1 MNRIY
6 RLVFNPSLGQVQVA
20 AEFARGPRRCV
31 PGRSRAALWLAPLTA
46 ALLLTGSLQATAQ
59 TLPQNGTIT
68 SGSGIINVN
77 GNTMTVTQQ
86 SQAALFQWSSFS
98 IGSGN
103 TVRFDQAGSR
113 STAIN
118 LVTGPSAS
126 IISGQLLSNGQVF
139 LLNPAGITFTGTAS
153 VNVGGLLA
161 STLMPGAQ
169 GIPLDGGVLPPS
181 FELGGTGTNAAV
193 SNLGGTLTATAG
205 GISLVGGSVFNNGY
219 IAAPLGNIDLAAAS
233 AVTAVTGV
241 SSAGMPSLA
250 FVTTAASGMAGTGI
264 SNVGT
269 LSARNISMTALMGP
283 GLSSTGINAGG
294 TIIANAID
302 GADGSLTIRSSAPVA
317 INDAIITANAMSTVG
332 SAVMGGPVAI
342 QMTGGSIDATTVNLN
357 GGINGDVVLSG
368 SIKADSIGIDAN
380 NITQTAGS
388 LEGALQLDTQGRVTL
403 GQASNAI
410 NRVGGHVGTDLTLAT
425 STSLANSGALS
436 VGGNTTLDA
445 ATGNITLTH
454 AGNSFGN
461 RVSAKGADVSLVG
474 IGALNLGDI
483 DARSLD
489 VQGGSLG
496 LSGTITTSG
505 DQAYRS
511 AVTLQGNST
520 LQGGTIRFDGTV
532 DGSYYLGVAASGVTT
547 FLGAI
552 GGSTALQG
560 LNVATGSGA
569 RLSGDVTTLGMLAFT
584 GPLQV
589 YGSRRLT
596 SLGGNMTLGG
606 AVDGDG
612 GDLSLS
618 ARQLTL
624 AGAVGATGPVDRLY
638 ASADTITLGSR
649 IASRREMLLQG
660 DIRLDG
666 NTQLVSTND
675 GVITTDG
682 ISSNIGSGYNL
693 TISTGN
699 RIQVNGNISAADVD
713 ISGLIFSGRGIV
725 SKGNLGID
733 SRLNLLQ
740 TGSYQVDGLSRFSSQ
755 GDITLTDA
763 GNRFS
768 GEVALQGG
776 NAELRAGD
784 LLLGSTSL
792 QGSLGLH
799 LTGGLQQASGSALN
813 IGGTTRID
821 AGGPINLD
829 RANGLGQPVNRFGG
843 EVSLKGRGS
852 YISAAGTLAFSDF
865 DVDSLL
871 ATADV
876 VQLPA
881 SGRSIGLQYF
891 QGNVVLT
898 RDSVLD
904 SQLGQINFRGRID
917 GGYALTLAR
926 GLNVVFA
933 DDVGGNQALASL
945 DISGAGPLQLGGNI
959 TADGAIRLGNVN
971 LVSNTP
977 RLFSVRSNNGNLLAG
992 RIDGSSDGR
1001 SSLALNA
1008 HGALELQS
1016 GAGTTPGAG
1025 LANLEL
1031 KGASVIAQAI
1041 RTSGRLDVSSTTGFT
1056 QGGTLTVGGDASFS
1070 AGSSGNLMLD
1080 TTANTFAGKVALSGN
1095 QVRIR
1100 AQPGLA
1106 LDGVTAAALD
1116 AGSAGALSLAN
1127 ANVAGTAVL
1136 DGTSLLFDQVSIGG
1150 ALLATASAGDI
1161 RQGSGSLAI
1170 GNNSQ
1175 LTASTDI
1182 VLGGTGN
1189 QLGSALQVQG
1199 RDIALSS
1206 STALDVQQ
1214 LQAARDAVLAGNGV
1228 RLGTTSVQ
1236 GTLQVNSTGAI
1247 TQSAALQVAGNSR
1260 FQAGSDITLD
1270 QAGNRFDGSV
1280 GLDGGNVA
1288 VTTSGGLLLDRV
1300 SASGNLDARAGSA
1313 GVSQQAA
1320 VQVGGRSDIRTQG
1333 AIALDR
1339 ADNRFT
1345 GAVGLDGKGV
1355 DLRTAGDL
1363 QIDRLNNAGQSDV
1376 RLHAGGGLQ
1385 LPTSA
1390 IDAGTGNLTL
1400 LADGGVLQ
1408 ANALLAGNNVTL
1420 TGRDG
1425 VRLGGDLRSGG
1436 SLTLSSSNADIVQ
1449 IAAPNGVGG
1458 SVQAAGAVQVNA
1470 GNGRIALGNAGN
1482 RFGGV
1487 LNLSGGDINVAAD
1500 TLLLGS
1506 VNAGGTLSLA
1516 SAGDIR
1522 QQGAVQVV
1530 GATHLSAGGD
1540 IDLQAAG
1547 NRFGDAV
1554 AVQGRQVALASTDPL
1569 QLQGV
1574 TADSLIA
1581 RSGGH
1586 LSLGAA
1592 GIAGNAMIEGA
1603 SLLLDGATIGGTL
1616 LATAHAG
1623 AIRQGSGSL
1632 AIGNNSQLTAST
1644 DIVLGGTG
1652 NQLGSALQVQGRD
1665 IALSS
1670 STALDIQQ
1678 LQAARDVVLAGNGVR
1693 LGATSV
1699 QGTLQ
1704 VNSTGAITQS
1714 AALQV
1719 AGNSRLQAGSDITLD
1734 QAGNRFDGSV
1744 GLDGGNVAVTTSGGL
1759 LLDRVSASGN
1769 LDARAGSAGVS
1780 QQAAVQVGGRSDIRT
1795 QGAIALDRADNRFTG
1810 AVGLDGKGVDLRA
1823 AGDLQID
1830 RLNNAGQSDIRLH
1843 AGGGLQLPT
1852 SAIDAGTGNLALLAD
1867 GGVLQANAL
1876 LAGNNVTLTGRDG
1889 VRLGGDLR
1897 SGGSLTLSSSNADI
1911 VQIAAPNGVGGSVQ
1925 AAGVVQVNAGSGR
1938 IALGNAGNRFGGA
1951 LNLSGGDINVAADTL
1966 LLGSVNAGGTLS
1978 LASAGDMRQQGAV
1991 QVAGT
1996 TRLSAGGD
2004 IDLQAAGNR
2013 FGDAVAVQGQQVA
2026 LASDGAL
2033 QLQGVT
2039 AGSLVARSAERL
2051 TLSAADV
2058 AGNVTLQG
2066 QQLHFGTTQVGGNLQ
2081 ATGSNGIDQD
2091 GTLRVD
2097 GSTDLRSD
2105 ASIALGSAGN
2115 ELRGVVSLAGVGI
2128 DLASAGDLRIGSL
2141 DNRSAAVRLQA
2152 GGSLNLPTGVID
2164 TGGGDL
2170 QLLAGGALQLPVA
2183 LRGNNITLRSGQD
2196 LQLGQDVLAAGELQL
2211 GSGGAL
2217 TQSGGVLAAQRLQ
2230 GSAGGKASLRG
2241 DNRIATLGDFSSQ
2254 GLELRTTQGLQ
2265 VAGNVQAGAQGLL
2278 DVHGGDLQLNG
2289 SVQAGQLRLQSSG
2302 AIRAGAGGR
2311 LLADQLSGR
2320 AAGPTMLGDASQFVA
2335 NAIGTLGDFQS
2346 PAGFSLTNA
2355 GTLALASLNG
2365 SAFSVDAGN
2374 SGFYLKVQG
2383 GDIRQLGTTPVLAG
2397 ASHWWSSGSIG
2408 TQPLPIYL
2416 TSAGSSHVVDFIGRP
2431 PAYFYGIGT
2440 DGLPLVVGG
2449 GLNLPTAIVGARTQ
2463 GSVLPR
2469 VAYVDMGALSAQYR
2483 AFGIVQPG
2491 IRLPADQTVA
2501 CDSGDPDA
2509 ECAQ

>member
-20 AEFARGPRRCV
+20 AEFARGARRCA
-31 PGRSRAALWLAPLTA
+31 PQRIRSALWLAPLA
-46 ALLLTGSLQATAQ
+46 AAMLLTGSLQATAQ
-59 TLPQNGTIT
+59 SLPQNGNIVA
-68 SGSGIINVN
+68 GSASININ
-77 GNTMTVTQQ
+77 GNVMTIDQT
-86 SQAALFQWSSFS
+86 SAAALIQWRSFD
-98 IGSGN
+98 IGAASKVQFN
-103 TVRFDQAGSR
+103 QAGGPQATS
-113 STAIN
+113 IN
-118 LVTGPSAS
+118 LVTGSS
-126 IISGQLLSNGQVF
+126 GSLISGELSSIGQVF
-139 LLNPAGITFTGTAS
+139 LINPAGITFTSGAS

-161 STLMPGAQ
+161 STLSPGTP
-169 GIPLDGGVLPPS
+169 GLLDANGVSPTFQLAG
-181 FELGGTGTNAAV
+181 GGTGAV
-193 SNLGGTLTATAG
+193 ISNNGGTLSAASG
-205 GISLVGGSVFNNGY
+205 GISLIGGAVSNTG
-219 IAAPLGNIDLAAAS
+219 IISAANGNINLVAAGA
-233 AVTAVTGV
+233 AMVVNGV
-241 SSAGMPSLA
+241 SSSGVPQLTFLPTSAGT
-250 FVTTAASGMAGTGI
+250 FAGTGI
-264 SNVGT
+264 NNTGV
-269 LSARNISMTALMGP
+269 LSARSISMNALMGP

-302 GADGSLTIRSSAPVA
+302 AGDGSLTIRSSAPVA
-317 INDAIITANAMSTVG
+317 LSNATITAG
-332 SAVMGGPVAI
+332 SVAVAGAGAGGPVAI
-342 QMTGGSIDATTVNLN
+342 QMTNGSIRASTVAFD
-357 GGINGDVVLSG
+357 GGPSG
-368 SIKADSIGIDAN
+368 NVMLGGGVNADTIGIAAN
-380 NITQTAGS
+380 NAVQTGGT
-388 LEGALQLDTQGRVTL
+388 LEGALSLVTQGGATL
-403 GQASNAI
+403 GQSG
-410 NRVGGHVGTDLTLAT
+410 NRIGSVGGSVGSDLTLAT
-425 STSLANSGALS
+425 SIGLSNGDALS
-436 VGGNTTLDA
+436 VGGFTALDA
-445 ATGNITLTH
+445 GTGNITLTH
-454 AGNSFGN
+454 SGNSFGN
-461 RVSAKGADVSLVG
+461 RVSANGGG
-474 IGALNLGDI
+474 IALASSGTLGLGDI
-483 DARSLD
+483 NARSLAA
-489 VQGGSLG
+489 QGSTID
-496 LSGTITTSG
+496 LSGTIITTG
-505 DQAYRS
+505 DQTYQSPVILR
-511 AVTLQGNST
+511 GNST
-520 LQGGTIRFDGTV
+520 LQGSTVQFDGSV
-532 DGSYYLGVAASGVTT
+532 DGSYHLAVESSGLTT
-547 FLGAI
+547 FSHAI
-552 GGSTALQG
+552 GGNTALQS
-560 LNVATGSGA
+560 LSVTTGTGA
-569 RLSGDVTTLGMLAFT
+569 RLFGDASATGMLAFD
-584 GPLQV
+584 GPVQV
-589 YGSRRLT
+589 FGSRNLSSVGG
-596 SLGGNMTLGG
+596 SLRFGGTL
-606 AVDGDG
+606 DGDG
-612 GDLSLS
+612 GSLNLS

-624 AGAVGATGPVDRLY
+624 GGAVGTRGAFDRIY
-638 ASADTITLGSR
+638 GGADTLTLGSR
-649 IASRREMLLQG
+649 IVANGEILLQG
-660 DIRLDG
+660 DVRLAG
-666 NTQLVSTND
+666 ATQLVST
-675 GVITTDG
+675 GGGTITTDG
-682 ISSNIGSGYNL
+682 ISSNVSGGYNL
-693 TISTGN
+693 ALSSSG
-699 RIQVNGNISAADVD
+699 RVQVNGNISAADVS
-713 ISGLIFSGRGIV
+713 ITGQLFNGRGII
-725 SKGNLGID
+725 SKGNLDID
-733 SRLNLLQ
+733 SVASLVQL
-740 TGSYQVDGLSRFSSQ
+740 GSYQVDGRARFKSM
-755 GDITLTDA
+755 GDINLVDA

-768 GEVALQGG
+768 GEVSLLGR
-776 NAELRAGD
+776 NAELRAGN
-784 LLLGSTSL
+784 LQLGNTILSDNLRLNLGGSL
-792 QGSLGLH
+792 QQ
-799 LTGGLQQASGSALN
+799 TAGSALN
-813 IGGTTRID
+813 IGGTTHID
-821 AGGPINLD
+821 ASGSVILNQVDSMG
-829 RANGLGQPVNRFGG
+829 RPVNQFAGA
-843 EVSLKGRGS
+843 VSLKGGTS
-852 YISAAGTLAFSDF
+852 YLYAKGTVAFSGF
-865 DVDSLL
+865 DVASLW
-871 ATADV
+871 TIADV

-891 QGNVVLT
+891 QSDAVLT
-898 RDSVLD
+898 GDSVLD

-917 GGYALTLAR
+917 GAHALTLTS
-926 GLNVVFA
+926 GLDVVFA
-933 DDVGGNQALASL
+933 GDVGSRQALASL
-945 DISGAGPLQLGGNI
+945 GISSAGPLQLGGSI
-959 TADGAIRLGNVN
+959 TTDGAIQLGNVN
-971 LVSNTP
+971 LAAGTP
-977 RLFSVRSNNGNLLAG
+977 RWFSIRSNNGNVVVG
-992 RIDGSSDGR
+992 RVDGSSDGL

-1008 HGALELQS
+1008 RGTLELQS
-1016 GAGTTPGAG
+1016 GAGTTAGAG
-1025 LANLEL
+1025 LTDLEL
-1031 KGASVIAQAI
+1031 KGSSVTTKAI
-1041 RTSGRLDVSSTTGFT
+1041 RTTGRLDVTSSSGFT
-1056 QGGTLTVGGDASFS
+1056 QGGAFTIGGDASFS
-1070 AGSSGNLMLD
+1070 AGPTGNLVLD
-1080 TTANTFAGKVALSGN
+1080 AYPNTFGGKVALTGATA
-1095 QVRIR
+1095 RIQ
-1100 AQPGLA
+1100 ALSGLA
-1106 LDGVTAAALD
+1106 LDGIDTTTLD
-1116 AGSAGALSLAN
+1116 AYSGGAMSLAN
-1127 ANVAGTAVL
+1127 ANVAAAASL
-1136 DGTSLLFDQVSIGG
+1136 NGTSLLLDGASIGG
-1150 ALLATASAGDI
+1150 ALLATARSGDI
-1161 RQGSGSLAI
+1161 RQGTGILAI
-1170 GNNSQ
+1170 GSSSQ

-1182 VLGGTGN
+1182 ALGGAGN

-1199 RDIALSS
+1199 HDITLSS
-1206 STALDVQQ
+1206 STALDLQN
-1214 LQAARDAVLAGNGV
+1214 LQATGDVLLGGNGV
-1228 RLGTTSVQ
+1228 RLGATSVL
-1236 GTLQVNSTGAI
+1236 GALQVNSTGAI

-1280 GLDGGNVA
+1280 ALQGANV
-1288 VTTSGGLLLDRV
+1288 TLGTSGGLLFDTV
-1300 SASGNLDARAGSA
+1300 WVSGNLDARAGSA

-1320 VQVGGRSDIRTQG
+1320 VQVGGRSDVRTQG

-1355 DLRTAGDL
+1355 DLRAAGDL
-1363 QIDRLNNAGQSDV
+1363 QVDRLNNAGQSDV

-1385 LPTSA
+1385 LPASA

-1458 SVQAAGAVQVNA
+1458 SVQAVGVVQVNA

-1482 RFGGV
+1482 RFGGA

-1506 VNAGGTLSLA
+1506 VNAGGQLSLA
-1516 SAGDIR
+1516 SASDIR
-1522 QQGAVQVV
+1522 QQGAVQVA
-1530 GATHLSAGGD
+1530 GTTRLSAGGD

-1592 GIAGNAMIEGA
+1592 GIAGNTTIEGA
-1603 SLLLDGATIGGTL
+1603 SLLLDGAIIGGTL

-1665 IALSS
+1665 ITLSS
-1670 STALDIQQ
+1670 STALDIQH
-1678 LQAARDVVLAGNGVR
+1678 LQAARDAVLAGNGVQ

-1719 AGNSRLQAGSDITLD
+1719 AGNSRFQAGSDITLD

-1744 GLDGGNVAVTTSGGL
+1744 ALQGANVTLGTSGGL
-1759 LLDRVSASGN
+1759 LFDTVWVSGN

-1780 QQAAVQVGGRSDIRT
+1780 QQAAVQVGGRSDVRT

-1823 AGDLQID
+1823 AGDLQVD
-1830 RLNNAGQSDIRLH
+1830 RLNNAGQSDVRLH
-1843 AGGGLQLPT
+1843 AGGGLQLPA
-1852 SAIDAGTGNLALLAD
+1852 SAIDAGTGNLTLLAD

-1925 AAGVVQVNAGSGR
+1925 AVGVVQVNAGNGR

-1966 LLGSVNAGGTLS
+1966 LLGSVNAGGQLS
-1978 LASAGDMRQQGAV
+1978 LASASDIRQQGAV

-2013 FGDAVAVQGQQVA
+2013 FGDAVAVQGRQVA

-2066 QQLHFGTTQVGGNLQ
+2066 QQLHFGTTHVGGNLQ

-2105 ASIALGSAGN
+2105 ASIAMGSAGN
-2115 ELRGVVSLAGVGI
+2115 ELRGVVSLAAVGI

-2170 QLLAGGALQLPVA
+2170 QLLAGGALQLPAA

-2265 VAGNVQAGAQGLL
+2265 VTGNVQAGAQGLL

-2320 AAGPTMLGDASQFVA
+2320 AAGPTMLGDASLFVA

>member
-86 SQAALFQWSSFS
+86 SQAAVFQWSSFS

-410 NRVGGHVGTDLTLAT
+410 SRVGGHVGTDMTLAT

-445 ATGNITLTH
+445 AAGNITLTH

-489 VQGGSLG
+489 AQGGSLG

-971 LVSNTP
+971 LASNTP

-1206 STALDVQQ
+1206 STALDIQQ

-1280 GLDGGNVA
+1280 ALQGANVA
-1288 VTTSGGLLLDRV
+1288 LGTSGGLLFDAV
-1300 SASGNLDARAGSA
+1300 SVSGNLDARAGSA

-1355 DLRTAGDL
+1355 DLRAAGDL

-1482 RFGGV
+1482 RFGGA

-1516 SAGDIR
+1516 SAGDI
-1522 QQGAVQVV
+1522 
-1530 GATHLSAGGD
+1530 
-1540 IDLQAAG
+1540 
-1547 NRFGDAV
+1547 
-1554 AVQGRQVALASTDPL
+1554 
-1569 QLQGV
+1569 
-1574 TADSLIA
+1574 
-1581 RSGGH
+1581 
-1586 LSLGAA
+1586 
-1592 GIAGNAMIEGA
+1592 
-1603 SLLLDGATIGGTL
+1603 
-1616 LATAHAG
+1616 
-1623 AIRQGSGSL
+1623 
-1632 AIGNNSQLTAST
+1632 
-1644 DIVLGGTG
+1644 
-1652 NQLGSALQVQGRD
+1652 
-1665 IALSS
+1665 
-1670 STALDIQQ
+1670 
-1678 LQAARDVVLAGNGVR
+1678 
-1693 LGATSV
+1693 
-1699 QGTLQ
+1699 
-1704 VNSTGAITQS
+1704 
-1714 AALQV
+1714 
-1719 AGNSRLQAGSDITLD
+1719 
-1734 QAGNRFDGSV
+1734 
-1744 GLDGGNVAVTTSGGL
+1744 
-1759 LLDRVSASGN
+1759 
-1769 LDARAGSAGVS
+1769 
-1780 QQAAVQVGGRSDIRT
+1780 
-1795 QGAIALDRADNRFTG
+1795 
-1810 AVGLDGKGVDLRA
+1810 
-1823 AGDLQID
+1823 
-1830 RLNNAGQSDIRLH
+1830 
-1843 AGGGLQLPT
+1843 
-1852 SAIDAGTGNLALLAD
+1852 
-1867 GGVLQANAL
+1867 
-1876 LAGNNVTLTGRDG
+1876 
-1889 VRLGGDLR
+1889 
-1897 SGGSLTLSSSNADI
+1897 
-1911 VQIAAPNGVGGSVQ
+1911 
-1925 AAGVVQVNAGSGR
+1925 
-1938 IALGNAGNRFGGA
+1938 
-1951 LNLSGGDINVAADTL
+1951 
-1966 LLGSVNAGGTLS
+1966 
-1978 LASAGDMRQQGAV
+1978 RQQGAV

-2066 QQLHFGTTQVGGNLQ
+2066 QQLHFGTTHVGGNLQ

-2170 QLLAGGALQLPVA
+2170 QLLAGGALQLPAA

-2265 VAGNVQAGAQGLL
+2265 VTGNVQAGAQGLL

-2320 AAGPTMLGDASQFVA
+2320 AAGPTMLGDASLFVA

-2383 GDIRQLGTTPVLAG
+2383 GDIHQLGTTPVLAG

>member
-410 NRVGGHVGTDLTLAT
+410 SRVGGHVGTDLTLAT

-445 ATGNITLTH
+445 AMGNITLTH

-489 VQGGSLG
+489 AQGGSLG

-971 LVSNTP
+971 LASNTP

-1199 RDIALSS
+1199 RDITLSS
-1206 STALDVQQ
+1206 STALDLQN
-1214 LQAARDAVLAGNGV
+1214 LQATRDVLLSGNGV
-1228 RLGTTSVQ
+1228 RLGATSVQ
-1236 GTLQVNSTGAI
+1236 GALQVNSAAAI
-1247 TQSAALQVAGNSR
+1247 TQSDALQVTGNSR
-1260 FQAGSDITLD
+1260 FQAGSDISLD

-1280 GLDGGNVA
+1280 ALQGGNIA
-1288 VTTSGGLLLDRV
+1288 ITARDGLLLDSV
-1300 SASGNLDARAGSA
+1300 SARGNLDARAGLG

-1320 VQVGGRSDIRTQG
+1320 LEVGGRSDVRTQG

-1345 GAVGLDGKGV
+1345 GAVGLDGNGV
-1355 DLRTAGDL
+1355 DLRAAGDL
-1363 QIDRLNNAGQSDV
+1363 QVDRLNNGGPSDV

-1385 LPTSA
+1385 LPA
-1390 IDAGTGNLTL
+1390 IDAGAGNLTL
-1400 LADGGVLQ
+1400 LADGGALQ
-1408 ANALLAGNNVTL
+1408 ANALLAGNNVSVF
-1420 TGRDG
+1420 GRDG
-1425 VRLGGDLRSGG
+1425 VRLGADLRSSG
-1436 SLTLSSSNADIVQ
+1436 SLTLASSNADIVQ
-1449 IAAPNGVGG
+1449 VAVPNGVGG
-1458 SVQAAGAVQVNA
+1458 SVQSVGAVQV
-1470 GNGRIALGNAGN
+1470 
-1482 RFGGV
+1482 
-1487 LNLSGGDINVAAD
+1487 D
-1500 TLLLGS
+1500 
-1506 VNAGGTLSLA
+1506 
-1516 SAGDIR
+1516 
-1522 QQGAVQVV
+1522 
-1530 GATHLSAGGD
+1530 
-1540 IDLQAAG
+1540 
-1547 NRFGDAV
+1547 
-1554 AVQGRQVALASTDPL
+1554 
-1569 QLQGV
+1569 
-1574 TADSLIA
+1574 
-1581 RSGGH
+1581 
-1586 LSLGAA
+1586 
-1592 GIAGNAMIEGA
+1592 
-1603 SLLLDGATIGGTL
+1603 
-1616 LATAHAG
+1616 
-1623 AIRQGSGSL
+1623 
-1632 AIGNNSQLTAST
+1632 
-1644 DIVLGGTG
+1644 
-1652 NQLGSALQVQGRD
+1652 
-1665 IALSS
+1665 
-1670 STALDIQQ
+1670 
-1678 LQAARDVVLAGNGVR
+1678 
-1693 LGATSV
+1693 
-1699 QGTLQ
+1699 
-1704 VNSTGAITQS
+1704 
-1714 AALQV
+1714 
-1719 AGNSRLQAGSDITLD
+1719 
-1734 QAGNRFDGSV
+1734 
-1744 GLDGGNVAVTTSGGL
+1744 
-1759 LLDRVSASGN
+1759 
-1769 LDARAGSAGVS
+1769 
-1780 QQAAVQVGGRSDIRT
+1780 
-1795 QGAIALDRADNRFTG
+1795 
-1810 AVGLDGKGVDLRA
+1810 
-1823 AGDLQID
+1823 
-1830 RLNNAGQSDIRLH
+1830 
-1843 AGGGLQLPT
+1843 
-1852 SAIDAGTGNLALLAD
+1852 
-1867 GGVLQANAL
+1867 
-1876 LAGNNVTLTGRDG
+1876 
-1889 VRLGGDLR
+1889 
-1897 SGGSLTLSSSNADI
+1897 
-1911 VQIAAPNGVGGSVQ
+1911 
-1925 AAGVVQVNAGSGR
+1925 AGSGR

-1951 LNLSGGDINVAADTL
+1951 LNLSGGDINVTGDTL
-1966 LLGSVNAGGTLS
+1966 LLGNVAASGQLS
-1978 LASAGDMRQQGAV
+1978 LASAGDIRQQGAA
-1991 QVAGT
+1991 QVGGT

-2004 IDLQAAGNR
+2004 IDLQAGGNR
-2013 FGDAVAVQGQQVA
+2013 FGDALEVQGRQVA
-2026 LASDGAL
+2026 LASDGPL
-2033 QLQGVT
+2033 HLQGVT
-2039 AGSLVARSAERL
+2039 ANSLVARSAQRL

-2058 AGNVTLQG
+2058 TGNVVLQS
-2066 QQLHFGTTQVGGNLQ
+2066 QQLHFGTTRVGGNLQ
-2081 ATGSNGIDQD
+2081 AVGSNGIDQD

-2097 GSTDLRSD
+2097 GSTDLRSN
-2105 ASIALGSAGN
+2105 ASIALGLAGN
-2115 ELRGVVSLAGVGI
+2115 DLRGAVSLAGAGI
-2128 DLASAGDLRIGSL
+2128 DLTSAGDLRIGSL
-2141 DNRSAAVRLQA
+2141 DSHSAAVRLQA
-2152 GGSLNLPTGVID
+2152 GGALDLPSGTID
-2164 TGGGDL
+2164 TGNGDL
-2170 QLLAGGALQLPVA
+2170 QLQAGGALRLPAA

-2196 LQLGQDVLAAGELQL
+2196 LQLGQDVLAAGVLQL
-2211 GSGGAL
+2211 ASGGTL
-2217 TQSGGVLAAQRLQ
+2217 TQTGGVLAAQRLQ

-2241 DNRIATLGDFSSQ
+2241 DNRIATLGDFGSQ
-2254 GLELRTTQGLQ
+2254 GLELKTMQGLQ
-2265 VAGNVQAGAQGLL
+2265 VTGNVQAGAQGLL
-2278 DVHGGDLQLNG
+2278 DVRGGDLLLDG
-2289 SVQAGQLRLQSSG
+2289 SVQAGGLRLQSSG

-2320 AAGPTMLGDASQFVA
+2320 AAGPTMLGDASLFVA

-2355 GTLALASLNG
+2355 GTLTLASLNG

-2374 SGFYLKVQG
+2374 NGFHLKVQG

-2397 ASHWWSSGSIG
+2397 DSHWWSSGGIG

-2416 TSAGSSHVVDFIGRP
+2416 TSAGRTHTIDFIGRP
-2431 PAYFYGIGT
+2431 PAYFHAVGT
-2440 DGLPLVVGG
+2440 DGRPLVVGDG
-2449 GLNLPTAIVGARTQ
+2449 PDPEAMRPGVLAQGA
-2463 GSVLPR
+2463 VLPR
-2469 VAYVDMGALSAQYR
+2469 AVYVDAAAAAVEQR
-2483 AFGIVQPG
+2483 AIGITYPG
-2491 IRLPADQTVA
+2491 IRLPAGTARA
-2501 CDSGDPDA
+2501 CDGDA
-2509 ECAQ
+2509 AGCVQ

>member
-31 PGRSRAALWLAPLTA
+31 PGRSRTALWLAPLTA

-219 IAAPLGNIDLAAAS
+219 IAAPLGNIDLAAAG

-388 LEGALQLDTQGRVTL
+388 LEGALQLDTKGRVTL

-410 NRVGGHVGTDLTLAT
+410 SRVGGHVGTDLTLAT
-425 STSLANSGALS
+425 STHLANSGALS

-520 LQGGTIRFDGTV
+520 LQGGTILFDGTV
-532 DGSYYLGVAASGVTT
+532 DGSYQLGIDASGMAT
-547 FLGAI
+547 FSGAI

-560 LNVATGSGA
+560 LNVSTGNGA
-569 RLSGDVTTLGMLAFT
+569 RLFGDVSTLGTLGFA
-584 GPLQV
+584 GPVRV
-589 YGSRRLT
+589 YGERSLT
-596 SLGGNMTLGG
+596 SLIGSLTLGG
-606 AVDGDG
+606 TVDGDG
-612 GDLSLS
+612 GGLNLS
-618 ARQLTL
+618 ARQLTIGGEVGGT
-624 AGAVGATGPVDRLY
+624 GAVGRLHGR
-638 ASADTITLGSR
+638 ADTIVLGSR
-649 IASRREMLLQG
+649 LTSNGDILLQG
-660 DIRLDG
+660 NVVLDG
-666 NTQLVSTND
+666 NTQLIST
-675 GVITTDG
+675 GGGALTTDG
-682 ISSNIGSGYNL
+682 ISSNTAGGYNL
-693 TISTGN
+693 AMRTGGQ
-699 RIQVNGNISAADVD
+699 IQVNGNIQAADVS
-713 ISGLIFSGRGIV
+713 ITGHLFNGQGIV
-725 SKGNLGID
+725 SKGNLNID
-733 SRLNLLQ
+733 SGISLTQ
-740 TGSYQVDGLSRFSSQ
+740 MGSFQVDGRTSLSSA
-755 GDITLTDA
+755 GDITVTDA
-763 GNRFS
+763 GNRFG
-768 GEVALQGG
+768 GEVSLSGRSAQ
-776 NAELRAGD
+776 LRAGD
-784 LLLGSTSL
+784 LLLGNSTLSENL
-792 QGSLGLH
+792 RLD
-799 LTGGLQQASGSALN
+799 LTGGLQQAVGSMLD

-821 AGGPINLD
+821 AGGAVNLD
-829 RANGLGQPVNRFGG
+829 RTDGMGRPVNRFGG
-843 EVSLKGRGS
+843 AVSLRGRGS

-865 DVDSLL
+865 DVDSLF
-871 ATADV
+871 ATAAV

-891 QGNVVLT
+891 QGDVALT

-917 GGYALTLAR
+917 GGYALTLTS

-933 DDVGGNQALASL
+933 GDVGSNQALASL
-945 DISGAGPLQLGGNI
+945 DSRGAGPLQLGGNI

-971 LVSNTP
+971 LVANTP
-977 RLFSVRSNNGNLLAG
+977 RVFSIRSNNGNLLAG

-1041 RTSGRLDVSSTTGFT
+1041 RTSGRLDVTSGTGFT

-1070 AGSSGNLMLD
+1070 AGSGGNLMLD
-1080 TTANTFAGKVALSGN
+1080 TMTNTFAGKVALSGN

-1116 AGSAGALSLAN
+1116 ASSTGALSLAN
-1127 ANVAGTAVL
+1127 ANVAGSAIL
-1136 DGTSLLFDQVSIGG
+1136 DGTSLLIDQTSIGG
-1150 ALLATASAGDI
+1150 ALVATARAGAI
-1161 RQGSGSLAI
+1161 NQGSGSLAI

-1182 VLGGTGN
+1182 VLGGAGN

-1199 RDIALSS
+1199 RDITLSS
-1206 STALDVQQ
+1206 NTALDLQN
-1214 LQAARDAVLAGNGV
+1214 LQATRDVLLSGNGV
-1228 RLGTTSVQ
+1228 RLGATSVQ
-1236 GTLQVNSTGAI
+1236 GALQVNSAAAI
-1247 TQSAALQVAGNSR
+1247 SQSDALQVTGNSR
-1260 FQAGSDITLD
+1260 FQAGSDISLD

-1280 GLDGGNVA
+1280 ALQGGNIA
-1288 VTTSGGLLLDRV
+1288 ITTRDGLLLDSV
-1300 SASGNLDARAGSA
+1300 SASGNLDARAGLG

-1320 VQVGGRSDIRTQG
+1320 LQVGGRSDVRTQG

-1345 GAVGLDGKGV
+1345 GAVGLDGNGV
-1355 DLRTAGDL
+1355 DLRAAGDL
-1363 QIDRLNNAGQSDV
+1363 QVDRLNNGGQSDV

-1385 LPTSA
+1385 LPA
-1390 IDAGTGNLTL
+1390 IDAGAGNLTL
-1400 LADGGVLQ
+1400 LADGGALQ
-1408 ANALLAGNNVTL
+1408 ANALLAGNNVSVF
-1420 TGRDG
+1420 GRDG
-1425 VRLGGDLRSGG
+1425 VRLGADLRSSG
-1436 SLTLSSSNADIVQ
+1436 SLSLASSNADIVQ
-1449 IAAPNGVGG
+1449 VAVPNGVGG
-1458 SVQAAGAVQVNA
+1458 SVQSVGAVQV
-1470 GNGRIALGNAGN
+1470 
-1482 RFGGV
+1482 
-1487 LNLSGGDINVAAD
+1487 D
-1500 TLLLGS
+1500 
-1506 VNAGGTLSLA
+1506 
-1516 SAGDIR
+1516 
-1522 QQGAVQVV
+1522 
-1530 GATHLSAGGD
+1530 
-1540 IDLQAAG
+1540 
-1547 NRFGDAV
+1547 
-1554 AVQGRQVALASTDPL
+1554 
-1569 QLQGV
+1569 
-1574 TADSLIA
+1574 
-1581 RSGGH
+1581 
-1586 LSLGAA
+1586 
-1592 GIAGNAMIEGA
+1592 
-1603 SLLLDGATIGGTL
+1603 
-1616 LATAHAG
+1616 
-1623 AIRQGSGSL
+1623 
-1632 AIGNNSQLTAST
+1632 
-1644 DIVLGGTG
+1644 
-1652 NQLGSALQVQGRD
+1652 
-1665 IALSS
+1665 
-1670 STALDIQQ
+1670 
-1678 LQAARDVVLAGNGVR
+1678 
-1693 LGATSV
+1693 
-1699 QGTLQ
+1699 
-1704 VNSTGAITQS
+1704 
-1714 AALQV
+1714 
-1719 AGNSRLQAGSDITLD
+1719 
-1734 QAGNRFDGSV
+1734 
-1744 GLDGGNVAVTTSGGL
+1744 
-1759 LLDRVSASGN
+1759 
-1769 LDARAGSAGVS
+1769 
-1780 QQAAVQVGGRSDIRT
+1780 
-1795 QGAIALDRADNRFTG
+1795 
-1810 AVGLDGKGVDLRA
+1810 
-1823 AGDLQID
+1823 
-1830 RLNNAGQSDIRLH
+1830 
-1843 AGGGLQLPT
+1843 
-1852 SAIDAGTGNLALLAD
+1852 
-1867 GGVLQANAL
+1867 
-1876 LAGNNVTLTGRDG
+1876 
-1889 VRLGGDLR
+1889 
-1897 SGGSLTLSSSNADI
+1897 
-1911 VQIAAPNGVGGSVQ
+1911 
-1925 AAGVVQVNAGSGR
+1925 AGSGR

-1951 LNLSGGDINVAADTL
+1951 LNLSGGDINVTGDTL
-1966 LLGSVNAGGTLS
+1966 LLGNVAASGQLS
-1978 LASAGDMRQQGAV
+1978 LASTGDIRQQGAA
-1991 QVAGT
+1991 QVGGT

-2004 IDLQAAGNR
+2004 IDLQAGGNR
-2013 FGDAVAVQGQQVA
+2013 FGDAVTVQGQQVA
-2026 LASDGAL
+2026 LASDGPL

-2039 AGSLVARSAERL
+2039 ADSLVARSGDRLTLGAADVTGNATLDGASLLLEGASIGGALVATARAGAINQGSGSLAIGNNSQLTASTDIVLGGAGNQLGSALQVQGRDITLSSNTALDLQNLQATRDVLLSGNGVRLGATSVQGALQVNSAAAISQSDALQVTGNSRFQAGSDISLDQAGNRFDGSVALQGGNIAITTRDGLLLDSVSASGNLDARAGLGGVSQQAALQVGGRSDVRTQGAIALDRADNRFTGAVGLDGNGVDLRAAGDLQVDRLNNGGQSDVRLHAGGGLQLPAIDAGAGNLTLLADGGALQANALLAGNNVSVFGRDGVRLGADLRSSGSLSLASSNADIVQVAVPNGVGGSVQSVGAVQVDAGSGRIALGNAGNRFGGALNLSGGDINVTGDTLLLGNVAASGQLSLASTGDIRQQGAAQVGGTTRLSAGGDIDLQAGGNRFGDAVTVQGQQVALASDGPLQLQGVTADSLVARSAQRL
-2051 TLSAADV
+2051 TLSGANV
-2058 AGNVTLQG
+2058 AGNVVLQS
-2066 QQLHFGTTQVGGNLQ
+2066 QQLHFGTTRVGGNLQ
-2081 ATGSNGIDQD
+2081 AVGSNGIDQD

-2097 GSTDLRSD
+2097 GSTDLRSN
-2105 ASIALGSAGN
+2105 ASIALGLAGN
-2115 ELRGVVSLAGVGI
+2115 DLRGAVSLAGAGI
-2128 DLASAGDLRIGSL
+2128 DLASAGDLRIGRL
-2141 DNRSAAVRLQA
+2141 DSRSAAVRLQA
-2152 GGSLNLPTGVID
+2152 GGALDLPTDAID
-2164 TGGGDL
+2164 TGNADL
-2170 QLLAGGALQLPVA
+2170 QLLAGGALRLPAA

-2196 LQLGQDVLAAGELQL
+2196 LQLGQDVLAAGVLQL
-2211 GSGGAL
+2211 ASDGTL
-2217 TQSGGVLAAQRLQ
+2217 TQAGGVLAAQRLQ

-2241 DNRIATLGDFSSQ
+2241 NNRVAALGDFSSQ
-2254 GLELRTTQGLQ
+2254 GLELQTMQGLQ
-2265 VAGNVQAGAQGLL
+2265 VTGNVQAGAQGLL
-2278 DVHGGDLQLNG
+2278 DVHGGDLLLNG

-2302 AIRAGAGGR
+2302 AIRTGAGGR
-2311 LLADQLSGR
+2311 LQADQLSGR
-2320 AAGPTMLGDASQFVA
+2320 AAGPTMLGDASLFVA

-2346 PAGFSLTNA
+2346 PAGFSLTHS
-2355 GTLALASLNG
+2355 GTLTLAALNG
-2365 SAFSVDAGN
+2365 SAFSVDAGRN
-2374 SGFYLKVQG
+2374 GFYLKVQG

-2397 ASHWWSSGSIG
+2397 ASHWWSSGGIG

-2416 TSAGSSHVVDFIGRP
+2416 TSTGSNHMVDFIGRP
-2431 PAYFYGIGT
+2431 PAYFYGIGM
-2440 DGLPLVVGG
+2440 DGLPLVMGG
-2449 GLNLPTAIVGARTQ
+2449 GLNLPTAIIGARTQ
-2463 GSVLPR
+2463 GGVLPR
-2469 VAYVDMGALSAQYR
+2469 VAYVDMAALNAPYR

-2491 IRLPADQTVA
+2491 IRLPADQAAA

>member
-86 SQAALFQWSSFS
+86 SQAAVFQWSSFS

-410 NRVGGHVGTDLTLAT
+410 SRVGGHVGTDLTLAT

-445 ATGNITLTH
+445 AAGNITLTH

-489 VQGGSLG
+489 AQGGSLG

-971 LVSNTP
+971 LASSTP

-1206 STALDVQQ
+1206 STALDIQQ

-1280 GLDGGNVA
+1280 ALQGANVA
-1288 VTTSGGLLLDRV
+1288 LGTSGGLLFDAV
-1300 SASGNLDARAGSA
+1300 SVSGNLDARAGSA

-1355 DLRTAGDL
+1355 DLRAAGDL

-1482 RFGGV
+1482 RFGGA

-1516 SAGDIR
+1516 SAGDI
-1522 QQGAVQVV
+1522 
-1530 GATHLSAGGD
+1530 
-1540 IDLQAAG
+1540 
-1547 NRFGDAV
+1547 
-1554 AVQGRQVALASTDPL
+1554 
-1569 QLQGV
+1569 
-1574 TADSLIA
+1574 
-1581 RSGGH
+1581 
-1586 LSLGAA
+1586 
-1592 GIAGNAMIEGA
+1592 
-1603 SLLLDGATIGGTL
+1603 
-1616 LATAHAG
+1616 
-1623 AIRQGSGSL
+1623 
-1632 AIGNNSQLTAST
+1632 
-1644 DIVLGGTG
+1644 
-1652 NQLGSALQVQGRD
+1652 
-1665 IALSS
+1665 
-1670 STALDIQQ
+1670 
-1678 LQAARDVVLAGNGVR
+1678 
-1693 LGATSV
+1693 
-1699 QGTLQ
+1699 
-1704 VNSTGAITQS
+1704 
-1714 AALQV
+1714 
-1719 AGNSRLQAGSDITLD
+1719 
-1734 QAGNRFDGSV
+1734 
-1744 GLDGGNVAVTTSGGL
+1744 
-1759 LLDRVSASGN
+1759 
-1769 LDARAGSAGVS
+1769 
-1780 QQAAVQVGGRSDIRT
+1780 
-1795 QGAIALDRADNRFTG
+1795 
-1810 AVGLDGKGVDLRA
+1810 
-1823 AGDLQID
+1823 
-1830 RLNNAGQSDIRLH
+1830 
-1843 AGGGLQLPT
+1843 
-1852 SAIDAGTGNLALLAD
+1852 
-1867 GGVLQANAL
+1867 
-1876 LAGNNVTLTGRDG
+1876 
-1889 VRLGGDLR
+1889 
-1897 SGGSLTLSSSNADI
+1897 
-1911 VQIAAPNGVGGSVQ
+1911 
-1925 AAGVVQVNAGSGR
+1925 
-1938 IALGNAGNRFGGA
+1938 
-1951 LNLSGGDINVAADTL
+1951 
-1966 LLGSVNAGGTLS
+1966 
-1978 LASAGDMRQQGAV
+1978 RQQGAV

-2066 QQLHFGTTQVGGNLQ
+2066 QQLHFGTTHVGGNLQ

-2170 QLLAGGALQLPVA
+2170 QLLAGGALQLPAA

-2265 VAGNVQAGAQGLL
+2265 VTGNVQAGAQGLL

-2320 AAGPTMLGDASQFVA
+2320 AAGPTMLGDASLFVA

-2383 GDIRQLGTTPVLAG
+2383 GDIHQLGTTPVLAG

>member
-86 SQAALFQWSSFS
+86 SQAAVFQWSSFS

-410 NRVGGHVGTDLTLAT
+410 SRVGGHVGTDLTLAT

-445 ATGNITLTH
+445 AAGNITLTH

-489 VQGGSLG
+489 AQGGSLG

-971 LVSNTP
+971 LASNTP

-1206 STALDVQQ
+1206 STALDIQQ

-1280 GLDGGNVA
+1280 ALQGANVA
-1288 VTTSGGLLLDRV
+1288 LGTSGGLLFDAV
-1300 SASGNLDARAGSA
+1300 SVSGNLDARAGSA

-1355 DLRTAGDL
+1355 DLRAAGDL

-1482 RFGGV
+1482 RFGGA

-1516 SAGDIR
+1516 SAGDI
-1522 QQGAVQVV
+1522 
-1530 GATHLSAGGD
+1530 
-1540 IDLQAAG
+1540 
-1547 NRFGDAV
+1547 
-1554 AVQGRQVALASTDPL
+1554 
-1569 QLQGV
+1569 
-1574 TADSLIA
+1574 
-1581 RSGGH
+1581 
-1586 LSLGAA
+1586 
-1592 GIAGNAMIEGA
+1592 
-1603 SLLLDGATIGGTL
+1603 
-1616 LATAHAG
+1616 
-1623 AIRQGSGSL
+1623 
-1632 AIGNNSQLTAST
+1632 
-1644 DIVLGGTG
+1644 
-1652 NQLGSALQVQGRD
+1652 
-1665 IALSS
+1665 
-1670 STALDIQQ
+1670 
-1678 LQAARDVVLAGNGVR
+1678 
-1693 LGATSV
+1693 
-1699 QGTLQ
+1699 
-1704 VNSTGAITQS
+1704 
-1714 AALQV
+1714 
-1719 AGNSRLQAGSDITLD
+1719 
-1734 QAGNRFDGSV
+1734 
-1744 GLDGGNVAVTTSGGL
+1744 
-1759 LLDRVSASGN
+1759 
-1769 LDARAGSAGVS
+1769 
-1780 QQAAVQVGGRSDIRT
+1780 
-1795 QGAIALDRADNRFTG
+1795 
-1810 AVGLDGKGVDLRA
+1810 
-1823 AGDLQID
+1823 
-1830 RLNNAGQSDIRLH
+1830 
-1843 AGGGLQLPT
+1843 
-1852 SAIDAGTGNLALLAD
+1852 
-1867 GGVLQANAL
+1867 
-1876 LAGNNVTLTGRDG
+1876 
-1889 VRLGGDLR
+1889 
-1897 SGGSLTLSSSNADI
+1897 
-1911 VQIAAPNGVGGSVQ
+1911 
-1925 AAGVVQVNAGSGR
+1925 
-1938 IALGNAGNRFGGA
+1938 
-1951 LNLSGGDINVAADTL
+1951 
-1966 LLGSVNAGGTLS
+1966 
-1978 LASAGDMRQQGAV
+1978 RQQGAV

-2066 QQLHFGTTQVGGNLQ
+2066 QQLHFGTTHVGGNLQ

-2170 QLLAGGALQLPVA
+2170 QLLAGGALQLPAA

-2265 VAGNVQAGAQGLL
+2265 VTGNVQAGAQGLL

-2320 AAGPTMLGDASQFVA
+2320 AAGPTMLGDASLFVA

>member
-86 SQAALFQWSSFS
+86 SQAAVFQWSSFS

-126 IISGQLLSNGQVF
+126 IISGQLLSNGQVL

-1127 ANVAGTAVL
+1127 ANVAGAAVL

-1247 TQSAALQVAGNSR
+1247 TQSAALQVTGNSR
-1260 FQAGSDITLD
+1260 F
-1270 QAGNRFDGSV
+1270 
-1280 GLDGGNVA
+1280 
-1288 VTTSGGLLLDRV
+1288 
-1300 SASGNLDARAGSA
+1300 
-1313 GVSQQAA
+1313 
-1320 VQVGGRSDIRTQG
+1320 
-1333 AIALDR
+1333 
-1339 ADNRFT
+1339 
-1345 GAVGLDGKGV
+1345 
-1355 DLRTAGDL
+1355 
-1363 QIDRLNNAGQSDV
+1363 
-1376 RLHAGGGLQ
+1376 
-1385 LPTSA
+1385 
-1390 IDAGTGNLTL
+1390 
-1400 LADGGVLQ
+1400 
-1408 ANALLAGNNVTL
+1408 
-1420 TGRDG
+1420 
-1425 VRLGGDLRSGG
+1425 
-1436 SLTLSSSNADIVQ
+1436 
-1449 IAAPNGVGG
+1449 
-1458 SVQAAGAVQVNA
+1458 
-1470 GNGRIALGNAGN
+1470 
-1482 RFGGV
+1482 
-1487 LNLSGGDINVAAD
+1487 
-1500 TLLLGS
+1500 
-1506 VNAGGTLSLA
+1506 
-1516 SAGDIR
+1516 
-1522 QQGAVQVV
+1522 
-1530 GATHLSAGGD
+1530 
-1540 IDLQAAG
+1540 
-1547 NRFGDAV
+1547 
-1554 AVQGRQVALASTDPL
+1554 
-1569 QLQGV
+1569 
-1574 TADSLIA
+1574 
-1581 RSGGH
+1581 
-1586 LSLGAA
+1586 
-1592 GIAGNAMIEGA
+1592 
-1603 SLLLDGATIGGTL
+1603 
-1616 LATAHAG
+1616 
-1623 AIRQGSGSL
+1623 
-1632 AIGNNSQLTAST
+1632 
-1644 DIVLGGTG
+1644 
-1652 NQLGSALQVQGRD
+1652 
-1665 IALSS
+1665 
-1670 STALDIQQ
+1670 
-1678 LQAARDVVLAGNGVR
+1678 
-1693 LGATSV
+1693 
-1699 QGTLQ
+1699 
-1704 VNSTGAITQS
+1704 
-1714 AALQV
+1714 
-1719 AGNSRLQAGSDITLD
+1719 QAGSDITLD

-1830 RLNNAGQSDIRLH
+1830 RLNNAGQSDVRLH

-1938 IALGNAGNRFGGA
+1938 IALGNAGNRFGGV

-1978 LASAGDMRQQGAV
+1978 LVSDGDIRQQGAV

-2066 QQLHFGTTQVGGNLQ
+2066 QQLHFGTTHVGGNLQ
-2081 ATGSNGIDQD
+2081 ATGSNGIDQE
-2091 GTLRVD
+2091 GALRVD

-2152 GGSLNLPTGVID
+2152 GGSLTLPTGVID

-2170 QLLAGGALQLPVA
+2170 QLLAGGALQLPAA

-2265 VAGNVQAGAQGLL
+2265 VTGNVQAGAQGLL

-2320 AAGPTMLGDASQFVA
+2320 AAGPTMLGDASLFVA

-2431 PAYFYGIGT
+2431 PAYFYGIGM

>member
-86 SQAALFQWSSFS
+86 SQAAVFQWSSFS

-410 NRVGGHVGTDLTLAT
+410 SRVGGHVGTDLTLAT

-445 ATGNITLTH
+445 AAGNITLTH

-489 VQGGSLG
+489 AQGGSLG

-511 AVTLQGNST
+511 AVILQGNST

-971 LVSNTP
+971 LASNTP

-1206 STALDVQQ
+1206 STALDIQQ

-1280 GLDGGNVA
+1280 ALQGANVA
-1288 VTTSGGLLLDRV
+1288 LGTSGGLLFDAV
-1300 SASGNLDARAGSA
+1300 SVSGNLDARAGSA

-1355 DLRTAGDL
+1355 DLRAAGDL

-1482 RFGGV
+1482 RFGGA

-1516 SAGDIR
+1516 SAGDI
-1522 QQGAVQVV
+1522 
-1530 GATHLSAGGD
+1530 
-1540 IDLQAAG
+1540 
-1547 NRFGDAV
+1547 
-1554 AVQGRQVALASTDPL
+1554 
-1569 QLQGV
+1569 
-1574 TADSLIA
+1574 
-1581 RSGGH
+1581 
-1586 LSLGAA
+1586 
-1592 GIAGNAMIEGA
+1592 
-1603 SLLLDGATIGGTL
+1603 
-1616 LATAHAG
+1616 
-1623 AIRQGSGSL
+1623 
-1632 AIGNNSQLTAST
+1632 
-1644 DIVLGGTG
+1644 
-1652 NQLGSALQVQGRD
+1652 
-1665 IALSS
+1665 
-1670 STALDIQQ
+1670 
-1678 LQAARDVVLAGNGVR
+1678 
-1693 LGATSV
+1693 
-1699 QGTLQ
+1699 
-1704 VNSTGAITQS
+1704 
-1714 AALQV
+1714 
-1719 AGNSRLQAGSDITLD
+1719 
-1734 QAGNRFDGSV
+1734 
-1744 GLDGGNVAVTTSGGL
+1744 
-1759 LLDRVSASGN
+1759 
-1769 LDARAGSAGVS
+1769 
-1780 QQAAVQVGGRSDIRT
+1780 
-1795 QGAIALDRADNRFTG
+1795 
-1810 AVGLDGKGVDLRA
+1810 
-1823 AGDLQID
+1823 
-1830 RLNNAGQSDIRLH
+1830 
-1843 AGGGLQLPT
+1843 
-1852 SAIDAGTGNLALLAD
+1852 
-1867 GGVLQANAL
+1867 
-1876 LAGNNVTLTGRDG
+1876 
-1889 VRLGGDLR
+1889 
-1897 SGGSLTLSSSNADI
+1897 
-1911 VQIAAPNGVGGSVQ
+1911 
-1925 AAGVVQVNAGSGR
+1925 
-1938 IALGNAGNRFGGA
+1938 
-1951 LNLSGGDINVAADTL
+1951 
-1966 LLGSVNAGGTLS
+1966 
-1978 LASAGDMRQQGAV
+1978 RQQGAV

-2066 QQLHFGTTQVGGNLQ
+2066 QQLHFGTTHVGGNLQ

-2170 QLLAGGALQLPVA
+2170 QLLAGGALQLPAA

-2265 VAGNVQAGAQGLL
+2265 VTGNVQAGAQGLL

-2320 AAGPTMLGDASQFVA
+2320 AAGPTMLGDASLFVA

-2383 GDIRQLGTTPVLAG
+2383 GDIHQLGTTPVLAG

>member
-20 AEFARGPRRCV
+20 AELARGPRRCV
-31 PGRSRAALWLAPLTA
+31 PERSRTPLWLAPLTA

-59 TLPQNGTIT
+59 TLPQNGSIVA
-68 SGSGIINVN
+68 GSGTINVN
-77 GNTMTVTQQ
+77 GSTMTVTQFTQ
-86 SQAALFQWSSFS
+86 SALFQWSSFN
-98 IGSGN
+98 IGSSN
-103 TVRFDQAGSR
+103 TVRFDQAAGSR

-118 LVTGPSAS
+118 LVTGSSAS

-161 STLMPGAQ
+161 STLTPGAQ
-169 GIPLDGGVLPPS
+169 GIPLDGGGLPPS
-181 FELGGTGTNAAV
+181 FELGGAGAGAAV

-219 IAAPLGNIDLAAAS
+219 IAAPLGNIDLVAAG

-250 FVTTAASGMAGTGI
+250 FVTTAASGIAGTGI

-283 GLSSTGINAGG
+283 GLSATGINAGG

-302 GADGSLTIRSSAPVA
+302 ASDGSLTIRSSAPVA
-317 INDAIITANAMSTVG
+317 INNAIVTATAMSTVG
-332 SAVMGGPVAI
+332 SAVMGGPVAV

-410 NRVGGHVGTDLTLAT
+410 SRVGGHVGTDLTLAT

-489 VQGGSLG
+489 AQGGSIALNG
-496 LSGTITTSG
+496 AITTSG

-520 LQGGTIRFDGTV
+520 LQGGTILFDGTV
-532 DGSYYLGVAASGVTT
+532 DGSYQLGVDASGMAT
-547 FLGAI
+547 FSGAI

-560 LNVATGSGA
+560 LNVSAGSGA
-569 RLSGDVTTLGMLAFT
+569 RLFGDVSTLGTLGFS
-584 GPLQV
+584 GPVRV
-589 YGSRRLT
+589 YGERSLT
-596 SLGGNMTLGG
+596 SLIGSLTLGG
-606 AVDGDG
+606 TVDGDG
-612 GDLSLS
+612 GGLNLS
-618 ARQLTL
+618 ARQLTIGGEVGG
-624 AGAVGATGPVDRLY
+624 AGAVGRLHGR
-638 ASADTITLGSR
+638 ADTIVLGSR
-649 IASRREMLLQG
+649 LTSTGDILLQG
-660 DIRLDG
+660 NVVLDG
-666 NTQLVSTND
+666 NTQLIST
-675 GVITTDG
+675 GGGALTTDG
-682 ISSNIGSGYNL
+682 ISSNTAGGYNL
-693 TISTGN
+693 AMKTAGQ
-699 RIQVNGNISAADVD
+699 IQVYGNIQAADVS
-713 ISGLIFSGRGIV
+713 ITGHLFNGQGIV
-725 SKGNLGID
+725 SKGNLNID
-733 SRLNLLQ
+733 SGISLTQ
-740 TGSYQVDGLSRFSSQ
+740 MGSFQVDGRTSLSSA
-755 GDITLTDA
+755 GDITVTDA
-763 GNRFS
+763 GNRFG
-768 GEVALQGG
+768 GEVSLSGRSAR
-776 NAELRAGD
+776 LRAGD
-784 LLLGSTSL
+784 LLLGSSTLSENL
-792 QGSLGLH
+792 RLD
-799 LTGGLQQASGSALN
+799 LTGGLQQAVGSMLDV
-813 IGGTTRID
+813 GGTTHID
-821 AGGPINLD
+821 AGGAVNLD
-829 RANGLGQPVNRFGG
+829 RTGGMGRPVNRFGG
-843 EVSLKGRGS
+843 AVSLRGRGS

-865 DVDSLL
+865 DVDSLF

-876 VQLPA
+876 LQLPA

-891 QGNVVLT
+891 QGDVALT

-917 GGYALTLAR
+917 GGYALTLTS

-933 DDVGGNQALASL
+933 GDVGGNQALASL
-945 DISGAGPLQLGGNI
+945 DSRGAGPLQLGGNI

-971 LVSNTP
+971 LVANTP
-977 RLFSVRSNNGNLLAG
+977 RVFSIRSNNGNLLVG

-1016 GAGTTPGAG
+1016 GVGTTPGAG

-1041 RTSGRLDVSSTTGFT
+1041 RTSGRLDVTSGTGFT

-1070 AGSSGNLMLD
+1070 AGSGGDLMLD
-1080 TTANTFAGKVALSGN
+1080 TMTNTFAGKVALSGN

-1106 LDGVTAAALD
+1106 LHGVTAAALD
-1116 AGSAGALSLAN
+1116 ASSTGALSLAN
-1127 ANVAGTAVL
+1127 ANVAGAAIV

-1161 RQGSGSLAI
+1161 RQGSGSVAI

-1175 LTASTDI
+1175 LTAGTDI

-1199 RDIALSS
+1199 RDITLSS
-1206 STALDVQQ
+1206 STALDIQQ
-1214 LQAARDAVLAGNGV
+1214 LQAARDAVLVGNGV
-1228 RLGTTSVQ
+1228 RLGATSVQ
-1236 GTLQVNSTGAI
+1236 GALQVNSAAAI
-1247 TQSAALQVAGNSR
+1247 TQSDALQVTGNSR
-1260 FQAGSDITLD
+1260 FQAGSDISLD

-1280 GLDGGNVA
+1280 ALQGGNIA
-1288 VTTSGGLLLDRV
+1288 ITARDGLLLDSV
-1300 SASGNLDARAGSA
+1300 SARGNLDARAGLG

-1320 VQVGGRSDIRTQG
+1320 LEVGGRSDVRTQG

-1345 GAVGLDGKGV
+1345 GAVGLDGNGV
-1355 DLRTAGDL
+1355 DLRAAGDL
-1363 QIDRLNNAGQSDV
+1363 QVDRLNNGGPSDV

-1385 LPTSA
+1385 LPA
-1390 IDAGTGNLTL
+1390 IDAGAGNLTL
-1400 LADGGVLQ
+1400 LADGGALQ
-1408 ANALLAGNNVTL
+1408 ANALLAGNNVSVF
-1420 TGRDG
+1420 GRDG
-1425 VRLGGDLRSGG
+1425 VRLGADLRSSG
-1436 SLTLSSSNADIVQ
+1436 SLTLASSNADIVQ
-1449 IAAPNGVGG
+1449 VAVPNGVGG
-1458 SVQAAGAVQVNA
+1458 SVQSVGAVQVDA
-1470 GNGRIALGNAGN
+1470 GSGRIALGNAGN
-1482 RFGGV
+1482 RFGGA
-1487 LNLSGGDINVAAD
+1487 LNLSGGDINVTGD
-1500 TLLLGS
+1500 TLLLGNVAAS
-1506 VNAGGTLSLA
+1506 GQLSLA

-1522 QQGAVQVV
+1522 QQGAAQV
-1530 GATHLSAGGD
+1530 GGTTRLSAGGD

-1569 QLQGV
+1569 QLHGV

-1592 GIAGNAMIEGA
+1592 GIAGNATIEGA
-1603 SLLLDGATIGGTL
+1603 SLLLDGASIGGTL

-1665 IALSS
+1665 ITLSS

-1678 LQAARDVVLAGNGVR
+1678 LQAARDAVLVGNGVR

-1699 QGTLQ
+1699 QGALQ
-1704 VNSTGAITQS
+1704 VNSAAAITQS
-1714 AALQV
+1714 DALQV
-1719 AGNSRLQAGSDITLD
+1719 TGNSRFQAGSDISLD

-1744 GLDGGNVAVTTSGGL
+1744 ALQGGNIAITARDGL
-1759 LLDRVSASGN
+1759 LLDSVSARGN
-1769 LDARAGSAGVS
+1769 LDARAGLGGVS
-1780 QQAAVQVGGRSDIRT
+1780 QQAALEVGGRSDVRT

-1810 AVGLDGKGVDLRA
+1810 AVGLDGNGVDLRA
-1823 AGDLQID
+1823 AGDLQVD
-1830 RLNNAGQSDIRLH
+1830 RLNNGGPSDVRLH
-1843 AGGGLQLPT
+1843 AGGGLQLP
-1852 SAIDAGTGNLALLAD
+1852 AIDAGAGNLTLLAD
-1867 GGVLQANAL
+1867 GGALQANAL
-1876 LAGNNVTLTGRDG
+1876 LAGNNVSVFGRDG
-1889 VRLGGDLR
+1889 VRLGADLR
-1897 SGGSLTLSSSNADI
+1897 SSGSLTLASSNADI
-1911 VQIAAPNGVGGSVQ
+1911 VQVAVPNGVGGSVQ
-1925 AAGVVQVNAGSGR
+1925 SVGAVQVDAGSGR

-1951 LNLSGGDINVAADTL
+1951 LNLSGGDINVTGDTL
-1966 LLGSVNAGGTLS
+1966 LLGNVAASGQLS
-1978 LASAGDMRQQGAV
+1978 LASAGDIRQQGAA
-1991 QVAGT
+1991 QVGGT

-2004 IDLQAAGNR
+2004 IDLQAGGNR
-2013 FGDAVAVQGQQVA
+2013 FGDALEVQGRQVA
-2026 LASDGAL
+2026 LASDGPL
-2033 QLQGVT
+2033 HLQGVT
-2039 AGSLVARSAERL
+2039 ANSLVARSAQRL

-2058 AGNVTLQG
+2058 TGNVVLQS
-2066 QQLHFGTTQVGGNLQ
+2066 QQLHFGTTRVGGNLQ
-2081 ATGSNGIDQD
+2081 AVGSNGIDQD

-2097 GSTDLRSD
+2097 GSTDLRSN
-2105 ASIALGSAGN
+2105 ASIALGLAGN
-2115 ELRGVVSLAGVGI
+2115 DLRGAVSLAGAGI
-2128 DLASAGDLRIGSL
+2128 DLTSAGDLRIGSL
-2141 DNRSAAVRLQA
+2141 DSHSAAVRLQA
-2152 GGSLNLPTGVID
+2152 GGALDLPSGTID
-2164 TGGGDL
+2164 TGNGDL
-2170 QLLAGGALQLPVA
+2170 QLQAGGALRLPAA

-2196 LQLGQDVLAAGELQL
+2196 LQLGQDVLAAGVLQL
-2211 GSGGAL
+2211 ASGGTL
-2217 TQSGGVLAAQRLQ
+2217 TQTGGVLAAQRLQ

-2241 DNRIATLGDFSSQ
+2241 DNRIATLGDFGSQ
-2254 GLELRTTQGLQ
+2254 GLELKTMQGLQ
-2265 VAGNVQAGAQGLL
+2265 VTGNVQAGAQGLL
-2278 DVHGGDLQLNG
+2278 DVRGGDLLLDG
-2289 SVQAGQLRLQSSG
+2289 SVQAGGLRLQSSG

-2320 AAGPTMLGDASQFVA
+2320 AAGPTMLGDASLFVA

-2355 GTLALASLNG
+2355 GTLTLASLNG

-2374 SGFYLKVQG
+2374 NGFHLKVQG

-2397 ASHWWSSGSIG
+2397 DSHWWSSGGIG

-2416 TSAGSSHVVDFIGRP
+2416 TSAGRTHTIDFIGRP
-2431 PAYFYGIGT
+2431 PAYFHAVGT
-2440 DGLPLVVGG
+2440 DGRPLVVGDG
-2449 GLNLPTAIVGARTQ
+2449 PDPEAMRPGVLAQGA
-2463 GSVLPR
+2463 VLPR
-2469 VAYVDMGALSAQYR
+2469 AVYVDAAAAAVEQR
-2483 AFGIVQPG
+2483 AIGITYPG
-2491 IRLPADQTVA
+2491 IRLPAGTARA
-2501 CDSGDPDA
+2501 CDGDA
-2509 ECAQ
+2509 AGCVQ